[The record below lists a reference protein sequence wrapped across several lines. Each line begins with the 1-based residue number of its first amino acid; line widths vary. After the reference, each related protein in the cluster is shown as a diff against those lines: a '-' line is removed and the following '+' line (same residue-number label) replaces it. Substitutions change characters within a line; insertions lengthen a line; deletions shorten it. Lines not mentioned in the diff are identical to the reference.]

1 VSDDDEIN
9 PYDLRDAARAILGLK
24 RPTQRRLILGNE
36 GDALRADNARLTTEL
51 GEAKA
56 ALARTGLAGIYADF
70 TGVADAIRQMA
81 QHIKEQQAQLAAYY
95 QRIGELLAAWTERA
109 HVAAMLET
117 ELAAIKG
124 RTCATCKEFGVVDGH
139 GHCNR
144 FLSPRDTWSFCE
156 CWEPRKDKE
165 APKPKCDNCR
175 HWTLTGLGFGRGF
188 CELRP
193 DDGRNW
199 YCCDTCPKWE
209 SKEAPDA

>member
-1 VSDDDEIN
+1 VSNDNNLAELAQEKRMRGNFGIINAFEIV
-9 PYDLRDAARAILGLK
+9 RGEVARIEA
-24 RPTQRRLILGNE
+24 E
-36 GDALRADNARLTTEL
+36 NARLTAEL
-51 GEAKA
+51 AEAKA
-56 ALARTGLAGIYADF
+56 ALEQTGIAGIYADF
-70 TGVADAIRQMA
+70 VDLADAIRQMA
-81 QHIKEQQAQLAAYY
+81 QCIKEQQA
-95 QRIGELLAAWTERA
+95 ELTAL
-109 HVAAMLET
+109 
-117 ELAAIKG
+117 KG